1 LTREVKGKFEGI
13 MREVLMINHK
23 ISREGRD
30 IYMRS
35 IYPSPKNDWKQ
46 LGYLSNNQNFKKN

>member
-1 LTREVKGKFEGI
+1 
-13 MREVLMINHK
+13 MREVLMENHK

-35 IYPSPKNDWKQ
+35 IYPSPKNDVKEKE
-46 LGYLSNNQNFKKN
+46 YECIKFV

>member
-1 LTREVKGKFEGI
+1 LTREVEGKLQGR
-13 MREVLMINHK
+13 MREVLMVNHK

-35 IYPSPKNDWKQ
+35 IYPSPKNDV
-46 LGYLSNNQNFKKN
+46 